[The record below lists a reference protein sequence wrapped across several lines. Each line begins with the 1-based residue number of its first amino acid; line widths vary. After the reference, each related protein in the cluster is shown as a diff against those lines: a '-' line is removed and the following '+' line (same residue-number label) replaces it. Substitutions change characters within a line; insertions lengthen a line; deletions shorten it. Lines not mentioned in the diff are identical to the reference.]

1 MSQTLEVALIVL
13 ILWVIIVL
21 GFLLKLI
28 IDSIK
33 LVQNLD
39 ETTTMVKQE
48 VEPTLKELSKTLEN
62 VNSLTQGADKQ
73 MIQVR
78 KILSSFLGIGSMA
91 LGGFKNITGGFFKGV
106 VEGIKLFSQK

>member
-1 MSQTLEVALIVL
+1 MSTALEVAIIVL
-13 ILWVIIVL
+13 IFWVIIVL

-39 ETTTMVKQE
+39 ETTTIVKKE

-62 VNSLTQGADKQ
+62 VNSLAQGSDRQ
-73 MIQVR
+73 IIQVR
-78 KILSSFLGIGSMA
+78 KVLSSILGIGSMA
-91 LGGFKNITGGFFKGV
+91 LGGFKNVAGGFFKGII
-106 VEGIKLFSQK
+106 EGIKFFSQK

>member
-1 MSQTLEVALIVL
+1 MSQTLEVVLIVL

-39 ETTTMVKQE
+39 ETTTMVKKE

-62 VNSLTQGADKQ
+62 VNSLGQGADKQ
-73 MIQVR
+73 IIQVR
-78 KILSSFLGIGSMA
+78 KVLSSFIGIGSIV
-91 LGGFKNITGGFFKGV
+91 LGGFKNVAGGFIKGV
-106 VEGIKLFSQK
+106 VEGVKLFSQK

>member
-1 MSQTLEVALIVL
+1 MSQTLEVVLIVL

-62 VNSLTQGADKQ
+62 LNSITQGADRQ
-73 MIQVR
+73 IIQIR
-78 KILSSFLGIGSMA
+78 KIL
-91 LGGFKNITGGFFKGV
+91 
-106 VEGIKLFSQK
+106 